1 MKIVVLAF
9 SAMTLTDRL
18 PQVQYSVN
26 WHQTGAFSLLGFS
39 SHFFE
44 PMADQSVP
52 VQPIELISQIGQ
64 E

>member
-1 MKIVVLAF
+1 M
-9 SAMTLTDRL
+9 RL
-18 PQVQYSVN
+18 PWSQVQYSVN

-64 E
+64 ERTT